1 MSPSWRADR
10 FVICADFNR
19 TLRYGIPPK
28 PNAEPLSAQIGREVL
43 KRHGSSPTQR
53 RTFLLEGGN
62 GGIHILLTELNV
74 LRSIQLGFDE
84 VRASD
89 ILRMDLEGN
98 KLEGKWSVPPPILL
112 HTEYHKAHPNTEV
125 TIHQHPRYTT
135 IWSACGR
142 VPPPYDQRAAF
153 IATDDIVLYDD
164 YTGGVSAVEAS
175 RAAVGAMG
183 SAPMALLRNHGAFVA
198 ADSMAQAYGRAI
210 ALEWR
215 CKQAWFV
222 EAIGGDSVMP
232 EYGQQ
237 ALAARNA
244 DARVITWNWAVR
256 RELRA
261 DPDVLT

>member
-1 MSPSWRADR
+1 M
-10 FVICADFNR
+10 
-19 TLRYGIPPK
+19 
-28 PNAEPLSAQIGREVL
+28 
-43 KRHGSSPTQR
+43 
-53 RTFLLEGGN
+53 LLESEITGLGVYEH
-62 GGIHILLTELNV
+62 GQIPELSPHAELALLARALYRTGWDDYDVGHITYRQANDTLLALPEE
-74 LRSIQLGFDE
+74 LGFDE

-153 IATDDIVLYDD
+153 ISTDDIVLYDD
-164 YTGGVSAVEAS
+164 YTGGVSAIEAS
-175 RAAVGAMG
+175 RAAVEAMG

-261 DPDVLT
+261 DPDVLA